1 MLRFVLD
8 GISMLLVLC
17 VMYFLLIFGDI
28 WDNKVRCDRGYE
40 PACRALSMD

>member
-40 PACRALSMD
+40 PACQALNMD